1 MNDNKTEEELI
12 KVRKEIMNVASR
24 YLPLNTEEFENLE
37 GEIDEYIAIYMKE
50 GGMKTVKEFRDKAI
64 KAFPILKNEL
74 KKAVMN
80 EVDKLLEEK
89 FVAEK
94 ARKDEEEGGS
104 FYRKKK
110 FKPEL
115 EK

>member
-12 KVRKEIMNVASR
+12 KVRKEIMS
-24 YLPLNTEEFENLE
+24 YFPLNTEGLENLE
-37 GEIDEYIAIYMKE
+37 GEIDEHIAVLMKE
-50 GGMKTVKEFRDKAI
+50 GGMKSVKDFRDSVKKGFAI
-64 KAFPILKNEL
+64 FKNEF

-94 ARKDEEEGGS
+94 ARKDEEEGG